1 MQISQSVLYLN
12 SFFICFCESTLWI
25 YYEKRCFSNHHPTS
39 RHIKRL
45 LSRWSR
51 PTQVN
56 GVLEFYSIFLS
67 RDGSEPVLVYNSS
80 ELLEDHTLRG
90 LTPGRAYAI
99 TLAVSDSS
107 RVLSEPHSGLHWCCV
122 PLRPA
127 QGAAARSA
135 LPAGLA
141 RRRAARRMF
150 PHQWRRLCPHTPS
163 T

>member
-1 MQISQSVLYLN
+1 M
-12 SFFICFCESTLWI
+12 
-25 YYEKRCFSNHHPTS
+25 
-39 RHIKRL
+39 KRL

-107 RVLSEPHSGLHWCCV
+107 CVLSEPRSGLHWRRVSLSGLHRGRLHAQPSRPGSHGGEQPGGRSRTSGDAFV
-122 PLRPA
+122 PT
-127 QGAAARSA
+127 
-135 LPAGLA
+135 
-141 RRRAARRMF
+141 RRQRELDASSYSKR
-150 PHQWRRLCPHTPS
+150 
-163 T
+163 